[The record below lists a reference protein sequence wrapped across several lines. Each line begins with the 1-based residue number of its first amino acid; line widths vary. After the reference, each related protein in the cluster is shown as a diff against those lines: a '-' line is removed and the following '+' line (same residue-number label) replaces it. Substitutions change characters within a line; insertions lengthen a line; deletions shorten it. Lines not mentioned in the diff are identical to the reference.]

1 MDQSRE
7 AHRST
12 RPLHS
17 PEGHIGPVGAQGLL
31 PPSLRWSSCGDMLD
45 AAVVGGDMEISD
57 KNEAVAPDGEE
68 QARQERQQPLARPAS
83 RATAVA
89 VAILDITGILVTL
102 AAVAVHRLNGEANR
116 WWWAVGI
123 ASLLAVFTTVLLI
136 RIWIQRRLF
145 IKASLRLAQYL
156 EDLAKRDVKIGLN
169 KRGLADLREQARA
182 RRDAALASGDLAV
195 ADRLAV
201 VLARLP

>member
-1 MDQSRE
+1 M
-7 AHRST
+7 
-12 RPLHS
+12 P
-17 PEGHIGPVGAQGLL
+17 
-31 PPSLRWSSCGDMLD
+31 D
-45 AAVVGGDMEISD
+45 AVVVGGDMEISD

-68 QARQERQQPLARPAS
+68 QARQERQQPLTRPAS

-156 EDLAKRDVKIGLN
+156 EDLAKRDVKIDLN
-169 KRGLADLREQARA
+169 KRGLADLREQARV

>member
-1 MDQSRE
+1 
-7 AHRST
+7 
-12 RPLHS
+12 
-17 PEGHIGPVGAQGLL
+17 
-31 PPSLRWSSCGDMLD
+31 MLD

-145 IKASLRLAQYL
+145 IKASLRLA
-156 EDLAKRDVKIGLN
+156 EREGRD
-169 KRGLADLREQARA
+169 RGLALMAPWEGWCAAPYGVRYGVDKASRSGRSPSEPRVPIQKPACA
-182 RRDAALASGDLAV
+182 KYKADAA
-195 ADRLAV
+195 
-201 VLARLP
+201 